1 MDWYWQTAIII
12 GMFVLRLGVPLA
24 ITVAVAYWLRR
35 LDKKWQAEAM
45 LLWEESQVQR
55 NFAKL
60 TLYERLEQPC
70 WVAKGCNGQKQA
82 NCPACQQPD
91 IPCWMARRGED
102 GRLPAECY
110 DCERL
115 LLKPREHAMPI

>member
-1 MDWYWQTAIII
+1 MDWFWQTAIII

-55 NFAKL
+55 NYATL

-70 WVAKGCNGQKQA
+70 WVAKGCNGHKRE
-82 NCPACQQPD
+82 NCPACQHPD

-102 GRLPAECY
+102 GRLPVECY

-115 LLKPREHAMPI
+115 LLKPKERALPI